1 MKISF
6 KNKDIVFKEMR
17 AKESKKNFNDGK
29 EEPNHD
35 LVTSYRQSF
44 NFKLFAF
51 RTLISWVALLY

>member
-44 NFKLFAF
+44 SNYLRFG
-51 RTLISWVALLY
+51 TLTSWVALLY

>member
-17 AKESKKNFNDGK
+17 AKESKKNFNEEPFK

-35 LVTSYRQSF
+35 LGTSYRQSF
-44 NFKLFAF
+44 IFKLFAF
-51 RTLISWVALLY
+51 

>member
-44 NFKLFAF
+44 IFKLLAF
-51 RTLISWVALLY
+51 